1 MHISG
6 GCHCG
11 AITYEAEVDPAKVS
25 LCHCTDCQILTGTA
39 FRASV
44 PANKADFRLLTG
56 TPKIY
61 VKVGDSGARRAQG
74 FCGACGTP
82 LYATSADDPQVYGI
96 RTGTARERARLL
108 PRRQIWC
115 DSAREW
121 AMNVGPLPRFARE
134 PG

>member
-39 FRASV
+39 FRSSV
-44 PANKADFRLLTG
+44 PAKKADFRLLTG

-74 FCGACGTP
+74 FCGTCGTP

-96 RTGTARERARLL
+96 RTGTARECAQLL
-108 PRRQIWC
+108 PRKQIWC

-121 AMNVGPLPRFARE
+121 AMNVGPLPRFAHE